1 MISVLEDLPNELLL
15 FIFHHLSIIDILCC
29 FYCLNR
35 RFSSLIQTIKHL
47 HIDFSY
53 RPLSKTQFIYIINQL
68 HTLNIKSIRIANR
81 YYIDAIPVFMS
92 YILRTPLIDLRS
104 LILIDADRHTIVK
117 LTQSYPKLTT
127 FSIESLLWRSMP
139 RRLLPH
145 FSNLTHCH
153 LPILD
158 LLNGCHTKIINLT
171 LDHCTTD
178 NLIQLNT
185 YVPNL
190 RSLTLTLNNDVNI
203 LPIINFPIHLMSL
216 KLILRSVLFNEF
228 ERLIMMIKYIK
239 NLTVSFTNTE
249 HEAHCFDQYLS
260 GEDWFSINKYVNN
273 LQFNIIVNQTFE
285 IFSISKL
292 ISNFNW
298 FQRKIIC
305 QTIDNTNGYHLFTL
319 PFIDEIYT
327 INTNNLQESMMNRN
341 NFNRV
346 HHLHL
351 TISNNDIQY
360 SKNIESYCI
369 YPNLQ
374 KLTII
379 AHYINDTMISFINN
393 LMIHS
398 YIQTLELRFTSIIDK
413 YRDFFDKLIDYLPLS
428 IHTLIL
434 NTTCTRFL
442 SDLLDNNNN
451 HLLPNIKRLICSVK
465 NQDHFDTLILLLLEI
480 FDQKSLI
487 YLNISL
493 ENSSKSSNLLSGW
506 LLKTNYLKKAT
517 TACSDRQCTIWF

>member
-1 MISVLEDLPNELLL
+1 MILILEDLPNELLL
-15 FIFHHLSIIDILCC
+15 FIFNYLSTIDILCC
-29 FYCLNR
+29 FYCLNH
-35 RFSSLIQTIKHL
+35 RFSSLIQTLKHL
-47 HIDFSY
+47 HIDFSCQ
-53 RPLSKTQFIYIINQL
+53 PLSKTQFIYIINQL
-68 HTLNIKSIRIANR
+68 HTLNIKSIRISNR
-81 YYIDAIPVFMS
+81 YYIDAIPVFIS
-92 YILRTPLIDLRS
+92 YILRTQLVHLRS
-104 LILIDADRHTIVK
+104 LILIDADRNTIVK
-117 LTQSYPKLTT
+117 LTHNCPKLTIL
-127 FSIESLLWRSMP
+127 SIESLLWRSMP
-139 RRLLPH
+139 RRLLPY
-145 FSNLTHCH
+145 FSNLTHCR
-153 LPILD
+153 LPTLD
-158 LLNGCHTKIINLT
+158 LLNGYHIKIINLT

-190 RSLTLTLNNDVNI
+190 RSLTLILNNRTNI
-203 LPIINFPIHLMSL
+203 PLIINFPIHLISL

-239 NLTVSFTNTE
+239 NLTVSFSNTE
-249 HEAHCFDQYLS
+249 HEVHCFDQYLLS
-260 GEDWFSINKYVNN
+260 ENWFSINKYVDN

-285 IFSISKL
+285 IFFISNI

-327 INTNNLQESMMNRN
+327 INTNNFQQIMFNRN
-341 NFNRV
+341 DFSRI
-346 HHLHL
+346 HHLYL
-351 TISNNDIQY
+351 IIPNNDIQY
-360 SKNIESYCI
+360 SWNIETNCI
-369 YPNLQ
+369 YSNLQ
-374 KLTII
+374 TLTII
-379 AHYINDTMISFINN
+379 THYINDAMIYFINN
-393 LMIHS
+393 LMINNP
-398 YIQTLELRFTSIIDK
+398 IRTLEFRFTSTINNCHE
-413 YRDFFDKLIDYLPLS
+413 FFNKLIYYLPLS

-434 NTTCTRFL
+434 NTICTKFL
-442 SDLLDNNNN
+442 SDLLDDNDN

-480 FDQKSLI
+480 FHRKSLI

-517 TACSDRQCTIWF
+517 MKCSDRQCTIWF

>member
-1 MISVLEDLPNELLL
+1 MILMLEDLPNELLL
-15 FIFHHLSIIDILCC
+15 FIFNHLSIIDILCC

-47 HIDFSY
+47 HIDFSCQ
-53 RPLSKTQFIYIINQL
+53 PLSKTQFIYIINQL
-68 HTLNIKSIRIANR
+68 HTLNIKSIQISNR
-81 YYIDAIPVFMS
+81 YYIDAIPIFIS
-92 YILRTPLIDLRS
+92 YILRTKLIHLRS
-104 LILIDADRHTIVK
+104 FTLIDADRNTIVK
-117 LTQSYPKLTT
+117 LTHSYPKLTT
-127 FSIESLLWRSMP
+127 LSIESLLWRSMP
-139 RRLLPH
+139 RRLLPY
-145 FSNLTHCH
+145 FSNLTHCR
-153 LPILD
+153 LSTLD
-158 LLNGCHTKIINLT
+158 LLNGCHTNIINLT

-190 RSLTLTLNNDVNI
+190 RSLTLILNNCINI
-203 LPIINFPIHLMSL
+203 PATINFPIHLVSL

-239 NLTVSFTNTE
+239 NLTVSFSNTE
-249 HEAHCFDQYLS
+249 HEVHCFDQYLS
-260 GEDWFSINKYVNN
+260 GESWFAINKYVDN

-285 IFSISKL
+285 IFFISNL

-327 INTNNLQESMMNRN
+327 INTNNFQHIMINRN
-341 NFNRV
+341 DFNRV

-351 TISNNDIQY
+351 TIPNNDIQY
-360 SKNIESYCI
+360 SKNIESNCI

-374 KLTII
+374 TLTII

-393 LMIHS
+393 LMINS
-398 YIQTLELRFTSIIDK
+398 YIRTLELRFTSTINSCHE
-413 YRDFFDKLIDYLPLS
+413 FFDKLIFYLPLS

-434 NTTCTRFL
+434 STTCTNFF
-442 SDLLDNNNN
+442 SNLLENSN

-465 NQDHFDTLILLLLEI
+465 NQDHFDTLILLLLEV
-480 FDQKSLI
+480 FQRKSLV

-517 TACSDRQCTIWF
+517 MKCSDRQCTIWF